1 MRQSRIVTGL
11 VLGAVA
17 LASALVVVLLA
28 WTLHDGGEAA
38 TPRTGLPAV
47 PTPAEGPTVR
57 PSGPAARPSDIAA
70 QAALASRIVFFGDR
84 VTAHLDVVLD
94 RTRVNPDSVRLG
106 VAFLPWEVVGT
117 PRRGRRDAGSMTHLR
132 TTYELRCL
140 ISPCIPSGQVAPL
153 QFGRARVAYETISRP
168 GGVGGDANRSL
179 RVSWP
184 VLTVYSRFA
193 TGSFDGRETLGSPW
207 RADLVT
213 LPAATYRAA
222 PGLVVA
228 LLGGLGLLLAG
239 LGAVLVYLVWPR
251 RAYVPPPEPVA
262 PPPPDLSPLEQ
273 ALVLLEDAARANG
286 TEDRRRALELVSLAL
301 DEHGDE
307 SLARSA
313 RILAWSEGAP
323 EIDDTTGLAVR
334 VRAALDLEL
343 EAADPEENG
352 RVV

>member
-1 MRQSRIVTGL
+1 MRQNRVVTGL

-28 WTLHDGGEAA
+28 WTLRDGGEAA

-70 QAALASRIVFFGDR
+70 QAALASRIVFFGDQ

-94 RTRVNPDSVRLG
+94 RARVDPDSVRLG
-106 VAFLPWEVVGT
+106 VAFSPWEVVGT
-117 PRRGRRDAGSMTHLR
+117 PGRSRRDAGSMTHLR
-132 TTYELRCL
+132 TTYRLRCL
-140 ISPCIPSGQVAPL
+140 ISPCVPSGQVAPL

-168 GGVGGDANRSL
+168 GGVGGDASRSL
-179 RVSWP
+179 RVNWP

-193 TGSFDGRETLGSPW
+193 SGSFDGRETLGTPW
-207 RADLVT
+207 RADLAT

-222 PGLVVA
+222 PGFVVA
-228 LLGGLGLLLAG
+228 LLGGLGLVLAG
-239 LGAVLVYLVWPR
+239 LGAMLVYLAWPR

-313 RILAWSEGAP
+313 RILAWSEEAP